1 MAQDL
6 EKFAYSFAHGI
17 LRVNERQFT
26 DVNNVAVS
34 QDLIEA
40 AVYGT
45 DIRPLKRSVGQ
56 MSLGQ
61 GQIVF
66 SDLGEAFEFYKAL
79 GDSPFMTIFSV
90 TWQLARPPADVR
102 ELEALGCRLTK
113 IGVDHSAGA
122 DALGLVAPFSFLK
135 LKADGREFALDPKSL
150 LQGLINVGQAL
161 TNLL

>member
-1 MAQDL
+1 MD
-6 EKFAYSFAHGI
+6 
-17 LRVNERQFT
+17 ERQFT

-34 QDLIEA
+34 QELTEA

-56 MSLGQ
+56 LSMGQ

-66 SDLGEAFEFYKAL
+66 SDLGEAFEFYAAL
-79 GDSPFMTIFSV
+79 GDDPFMKLFAV

-102 ELEALGCRLTK
+102 ELEAQSCRLLRV
-113 IGVDHSAGA
+113 GVDHSAGA
-122 DALGLVAPFSFLK
+122 EALGLVAPFSFLK

-150 LQGLINVGQAL
+150 IQKALNVGQAL